1 MSDDQ
6 RFAEM
11 ISKIAHELRSPL
23 TSVKGFSST
32 LIKRWDKF
40 TDEQKF
46 QFVETIN
53 ADADRM
59 GRIVS
64 EVLDLARLETGRF
77 ELRAIEIEIK
87 PVAEKAAGN
96 HSDLPGADRVEVTIP
111 EGLKAWADPD
121 RLGHVL
127 TNMIENALKFSDD
140 GPIEVAGRPVDVA
153 AFRALADA
161 TGDSV
166 VIEYGGGKPKFYH
179 GRKSAVIEATDLSRN
194 YTVGRGAFRAPAIT
208 PGIESGSVT
217 RRKACQRLAYRSV
230 AASMSRRSIFSSA
243 TYSGRAMNGR
253 KL

>member
-32 LIKRWDKF
+32 LVKRWDKF

-46 QFVETIN
+46 QFIETIN

-77 ELRAIEIEIK
+77 ELHATSVELK
-87 PVAEKAAGN
+87 PLVEKAAT
-96 HSDLPGADRVEVTIP
+96 HQKTLPGAERIELDVP
-111 EGLKAWADPD
+111 DGLRAWADPE

-127 TNMIENALKFSDD
+127 SNMIENAVKFSDE
-140 GPIEVAGRPVDVA
+140 GPIRVTAGPAGEGTVEV
-153 AFRALADA
+153 
-161 TGDSV
+161 V
-166 VIEYGGGKPKFYH
+166 VTDEGVG
-179 GRKSAVIEATDLSRN
+179 IEAERLTEVFSSPAPVGQKATPSGTGLGLYLSRKLMDAHGG
-194 YTVGRGAFRAPAIT
+194 TISVESEVDKGSTFTLRLPTEGPE
-208 PGIESGSVT
+208 IE
-217 RRKACQRLAYRSV
+217 
-230 AASMSRRSIFSSA
+230 
-243 TYSGRAMNGR
+243 
-253 KL
+253 